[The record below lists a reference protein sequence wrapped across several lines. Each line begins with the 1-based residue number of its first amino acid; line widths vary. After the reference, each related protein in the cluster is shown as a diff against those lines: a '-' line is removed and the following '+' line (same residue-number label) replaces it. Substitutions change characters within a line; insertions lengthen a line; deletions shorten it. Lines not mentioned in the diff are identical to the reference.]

1 MSDGSDYCRDII
13 DTLTNEQEGIE
24 FVRNALNR
32 LLREDDETRG
42 YDTNT
47 EPSVAPYNF
56 NNEDMTNILA
66 HYRIQYGTFYTTISL
81 SQLNLW
87 QGDLP
92 PVILLNVSLAN
103 INDMGLHRGNH
114 WVVLYRTAD
123 FPGCRFLAGIQDT
136 SDEHRQ
142 NMEHGD
148 EILRAILPENL
159 TLNSMPDGYG
169 IYYPR
174 YKGDCGPD
182 AVRVIML
189 LYCCL
194 PSPTEA
200 VASRVARSPTS
211 SPNKANGTPISPLT
225 PNTPAQ
231 KKQLE
236 DELTAIFRT
245 INQPELISLS
255 LENAAKK
262 VAKDIQFELDN
273 IRRSARLSN
282 KRAREADT
290 KELEIVDA
298 KDKDINEMAKLLV
311 PSTGMSSSDSVGSQ
325 FSQQLLDIAQ
335 RSGILPPKSG
345 RGASQ
350 YNDKIKKILSKL
362 GGEYEG
368 LIMRD
373 VYSASK
379 YAKAIDE
386 VPQFTNVWGEGIS
399 DHVKENGFCYL
410 SGEVFVPNDY
420 PEMDH
425 VKFATSAIMECIHY
439 RDLLSKTLCGI
450 KVSKLWQDFINT
462 QPGINL
468 LWTLYQKLNLGTINK
483 EGSRVYS
490 ERDVN
495 TCYERVFNAFKKY
508 IQTNY
513 PVCDID
519 IPTFNYST
527 SMLKFWLA
535 EFAYALH
542 LFNQAKGGLNL
553 NDPIGIKAMNRNVR
567 SRADNASSD
576 PKTSKELSNHPQ
588 VSRSLLTKNNS
599 FIAARVRHLEQIAAE
614 FKETGYGCVSNL
626 TPEQLD
632 DSELV
637 SVIILMKQLRNIL
650 LYSQIQYHQIT
661 SSGILVADDIDAS
674 ITNESSEEA
683 NLNNR
688 LIELQNEIETLQHK
702 LTTNIRYASR
712 SRTKLERIQTQ
723 INTII
728 DKKGV
733 SQEELGN
740 LINLQEDLGNLITS
754 QQAIRGLFGTGRPAY
769 SDEDEWEMMPA
780 WSGSS
785 NKKKGGTLKNKRRT
799 QKRIA
804 SRRRKRN
811 KRSIT
816 RRKRYTRK
824 QKK

>member
-1 MSDGSDYCRDII
+1 MSDGSGYCDNDTII
-13 DTLTNEQEGIE
+13 RTLINEPSGIE
-24 FVRNALNR
+24 FVRGR
-32 LLREDDETRG
+32 LYYLDETRRNM
-42 YDTNT
+42 NT
-47 EPSVAPYNF
+47 EHTILFYPDIYNF
-56 NNEDMTNILA
+56 TSDDVAIVLNSYNIN
-66 HYRIQYGTFYTTISL
+66 HTFYDIMSL
-81 SQLNLW
+81 QTLQTSITERRE
-87 QGDLP
+87 LP
-92 PVILLNVSLAN
+92 PVILLNVSRAN
-103 INDMGLHRGNH
+103 INDTNIGDH

-123 FPGCRFLAGIQDT
+123 FPGCRFLAGIQET
-136 SDEHRQ
+136 SDRHRQ
-142 NMEHGD
+142 NMVSGD
-148 EILRAILPENL
+148 TSLQAILSENL

-189 LYCCL
+189 LYCCW
-194 PSPTEA
+194 PSPTKA
-200 VASRVARSPTS
+200 VALRVARTPTS

-290 KELEIVDA
+290 KDLEIVDA

-425 VKFATSAIMECIHY
+425 VKFATSAFMECIHY
-439 RDLLSKTLCGI
+439 RDLQSKTLCGI

-468 LWTLYQKLNLGTINK
+468 LWTLYQKLNLGTIK
-483 EGSRVYS
+483 GSRVYS

-553 NDPIGIKAMNRNVR
+553 NDPRGIKAMNKNVR
-567 SRADNASSD
+567 SRADNANSD
-576 PKTSKELSNHPQ
+576 PKTLKELSNHPQ

-599 FIAARVRHLEQIAAE
+599 FIAGRVRHLEQIAAE

-661 SSGILVADDIDAS
+661 SSAILVADDIDAS

-754 QQAIRGLFGTGRPAY
+754 QQAIRGLFGTGRPAD